1 MKIRIAGLMFT
12 ISSTCTAHS
21 NLDTKQAMEKLEA
34 RISMLQNMIQK
45 KEVSPSERAKLQE
58 DLRVSEN
65 TLKSLTSKP
74 NGRP

>member
-1 MKIRIAGLMFT
+1 
-12 ISSTCTAHS
+12 
-21 NLDTKQAMEKLEA
+21 MEKLEA